1 MDGIIIQKNDTN
13 VRVIIC
19 ITLDCLSIFEAV
31 LNDGFFLDDWKKGN
45 IVPVPKK
52 DLQNI
57 LNTIVL

>member
-13 VRVIIC
+13 VRVIIY

-31 LNDGFFLDDWKKGN
+31 LNDVFFPDDWKKGN

-57 LNTIVL
+57 LNIIVL